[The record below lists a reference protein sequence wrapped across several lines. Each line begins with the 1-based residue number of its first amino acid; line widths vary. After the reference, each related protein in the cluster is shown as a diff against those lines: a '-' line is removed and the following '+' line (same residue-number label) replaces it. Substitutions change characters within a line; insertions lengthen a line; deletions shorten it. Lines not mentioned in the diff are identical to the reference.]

1 MMKKKNNLKKIRN
14 RILYGTMG
22 IEFYDI
28 SSIIKDVGNFEDI
41 IDKKLSHVK
50 KKGNASIY
58 SEYFDCVVEEYM
70 ARLTST
76 LEVKHLNEKNTIENL
91 FRKRASDEIQLKTY
105 LHMLQEEI
113 EQTKEEYIHL
123 KEIYENCSPLS
134 KGILEI
140 QKTEKE
146 LEDSKM
152 FEERSKENE

>member
-1 MMKKKNNLKKIRN
+1 M
-14 RILYGTMG
+14 
-22 IEFYDI
+22 
-28 SSIIKDVGNFEDI
+28 S
-41 IDKKLSHVK
+41 
-50 KKGNASIY
+50 
-58 SEYFDCVVEEYM
+58 
-70 ARLTST
+70 RLTIT

-91 FRKRASDEIQLKTY
+91 FRKRAADEIQLKTY

-123 KEIYENCSPLS
+123 KEIYENCNPLN

-152 FEERSKENE
+152 FEERSEENE